1 MQQAGTGVVA
11 SKLVVEALATRR
23 KVRSPPSVDGGAAMM
38 RRWHAGTSTQLGDT
52 QTVAVSCRG
61 AGCMARIVEL
71 LMRVREIVTHSV
83 EPAAQ

>member
-1 MQQAGTGVVA
+1 VRRAGTGA
-11 SKLVVEALATRR
+11 ATSKLVVEALAARR

-38 RRWHAGTSTQLGDT
+38 RGRRAGTSTQLGDT

-71 LMRVREIVTHSV
+71 LMRVRDIVTHSI